1 MNDNVLSPR
10 EFFFGCDSPSG
21 CTTCGGLRPMSSNL
35 QTLEVDTPGA
45 IAQLLMRAIRLR
57 EAGGFS
63 VTRIAHAFGLLD
75 LPSRQRVLQSWGAT
89 VRSAPACATILVSWA
104 LHLAADRMDQPIHPP
119 NW

>member
-1 MNDNVLSPR
+1 MNAHVLSPS

-21 CTTCGGLRPMSSNL
+21 CTTCGGLLLLSSQL

-45 IAQLLMRAIRLR
+45 IAQLLVRAIRLP

-89 VRSAPACATILVSWA
+89 VRSEPTCATILVAWA
-104 LHLAADRMDQPIHPP
+104 LHLAADRMDQPRH
-119 NW
+119 